1 MLPGWTTRPAS
12 ATLEPVTAPT
22 SARAAHLSP
31 QTPARDHPQPS
42 RNPQFRGNPRRQG
55 PSTAL
60 DDAGLTGTGQS
71 SADVLGVPGTVLAE
85 RLTGHLVREIML
97 RGSGGGPLTPLAD
110 QLNHDRTYL
119 QGQRVEGIVA
129 RLVDEVWDAQ
139 VRSDN
144 GAVVVGPPLGEVTDP
159 IALGQ

>member
-1 MLPGWTTRPAS
+1 
-12 ATLEPVTAPT
+12 
-22 SARAAHLSP
+22 
-31 QTPARDHPQPS
+31 
-42 RNPQFRGNPRRQG
+42 
-55 PSTAL
+55 
-60 DDAGLTGTGQS
+60 
-71 SADVLGVPGTVLAE
+71 VLAE